1 VMTQLGELNRDES
14 IDRRRFLRRAGTVAW
29 STPVIMT
36 VLASRAGA
44 QPCLVKGQGCSPTTP
59 GECCT
64 GLICCS
70 DPNSS
75 QLGTCRQSPNTPC
88 ETVDDCCQNCS
99 GNPKTC
105 KGS

>member
-1 VMTQLGELNRDES
+1 MTKLGELNRDES

-44 QPCLVKGQGCSPTTP
+44 QACGSLAQPCSPTTP
-59 GECCT
+59 RPCCS

-70 DPNSS
+70 AANT
-75 QLGTCRQSPNTPC
+75 QVGTCRNPAGTACQENV
-88 ETVDDCCQNCS
+88 ECCQNCS

-105 KGS
+105 KGT